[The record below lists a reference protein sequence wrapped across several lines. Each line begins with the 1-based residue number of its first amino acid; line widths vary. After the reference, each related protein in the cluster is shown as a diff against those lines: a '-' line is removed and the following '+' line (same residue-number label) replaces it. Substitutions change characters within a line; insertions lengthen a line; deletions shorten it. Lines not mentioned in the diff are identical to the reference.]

1 MQIPL
6 IYTARDRGKG
16 ERGSSAKAP
25 EGAVISQGY
34 LHMGLPSSQTWRLV
48 RDLHDEPAI
57 PERMRKLPAVLRS
70 ITKPSTDSVISRED
84 FNRIASTNDK
94 QNTRVRDK
102 LDVPRTFENDV
113 LDLGGK
119 IKIVWRLTESG
130 VVACEFLRA
139 KGALD

>member
-1 MQIPL
+1 M
-6 IYTARDRGKG
+6 
-16 ERGSSAKAP
+16 
-25 EGAVISQGY
+25 ISQDF

-48 RDLHDEPAI
+48 RDLHDEPSI

-84 FNRIASTNDK
+84 FNRIAGTNDK

-130 VVACEFLRA
+130 VVASEFLRA